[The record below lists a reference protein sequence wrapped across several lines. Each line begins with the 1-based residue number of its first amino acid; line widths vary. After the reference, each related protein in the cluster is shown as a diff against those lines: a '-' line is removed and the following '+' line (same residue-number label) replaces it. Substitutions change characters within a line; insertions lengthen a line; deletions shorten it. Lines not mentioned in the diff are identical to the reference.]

1 MSADRRLI
9 IVRFAAVTIAAF
21 ASATPAWADFAGQP
35 ILGPITAGSNVF
47 GDLTGKADD
56 NDGWFSG
63 AHVFDLW
70 DGGDDVWQLNWAGGD
85 LTLTL
90 TYSVGDPD
98 LFLYTPGNLDESSYD
113 NILGT
118 SPNII
123 NVLNAAP
130 GTYYVLVDTFDG
142 GEGAYQLSVS
152 PVPAP
157 GAMALLAGAGLFGG
171 RRRRA

>member
-1 MSADRRLI
+1 MSLSARRLI
-9 IVRFAAVTIAAF
+9 TFCGLALAGAC
-21 ASATPAWADFAGQP
+21 ATPAFADFAGQP
-35 ILGPITAGSNVF
+35 ILGPITAGSNVL

-63 AHVFDLW
+63 EHIFDIW

-98 LFLYTPGNLDESSYD
+98 LFLYVPGSLDESSFD
-113 NILGT
+113 SISGP
-118 SPNII
+118 SPDSIT
-123 NVLNAAP
+123 VLNAAA
-130 GTYYVLVDTFDG
+130 GTYFVLIDTFAG

-157 GAMALLAGAGLFGG
+157 GALALLAGAGLIGAR